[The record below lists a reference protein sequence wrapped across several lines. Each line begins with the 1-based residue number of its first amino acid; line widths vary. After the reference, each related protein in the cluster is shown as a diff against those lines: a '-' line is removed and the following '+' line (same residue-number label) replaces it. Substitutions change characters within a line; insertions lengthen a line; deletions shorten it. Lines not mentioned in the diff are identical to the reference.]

1 MSFRSTFYVT
11 ICTMIKINLSFILRH
26 LMRKVPGNLC
36 HCLVLRKTHNTYL
49 MQIKAGSRILAVSR
63 IQTQQN
69 GLSAPS
75 PKLEL

>member
-1 MSFRSTFYVT
+1 
-11 ICTMIKINLSFILRH
+11 
-26 LMRKVPGNLC
+26 MRKVPGNLC

-75 PKLEL
+75 PKQEL